1 MNIKVTNAQFIPA
14 GTVGNV
20 KMTITAFLPLDKAEE
35 AKKLLSPNEMVSITK
50 KPKKRSLTANAYCWV
65 VCDTIAKAI
74 HSTKEDVYRLA
85 VAREGRYEMLE
96 IALSALPH
104 FKAIWESRGIGW
116 IVDTISQDG
125 FNATVFAYYGSS
137 TYTTSEMARL
147 IDYLVGEAE
156 DLKLDVMTPAERSL
170 LLSNWKPEI

>member
-1 MNIKVTNAQFIPA
+1 MNLKVSDAKFTPAGKVGNIKV
-14 GTVGNV
+14 V
-20 KMTITAFLPLDKAEE
+20 ITAFLPLNKAEE
-35 AKKLLSPNEMVSITK
+35 AKRLLLGEVTISK
-50 KPKKRSLTANAYCWV
+50 KPKRRSLTANAYCWV
-65 VCDTIAKAI
+65 VCDAIAKAI
-74 HSTKEDVYRLA
+74 HSTKEEVYRLA
-85 VAREGRYEMLE
+85 VARVGRYEMLE
-96 IALSALPH
+96 ISLPAIQH

-116 IVDTISQDG
+116 IVDVISQDG

>member
-1 MNIKVTNAQFIPA
+1 MNLKVSDAKFTPAGKVGNIKV
-14 GTVGNV
+14 V
-20 KMTITAFLPLDKAEE
+20 ITAFLPLNKVEE
-35 AKKLLSPNEMVSITK
+35 AKKLLSGEVTISK
-50 KPKKRSLTANAYCWV
+50 KPKRRSLTANAYCWV
-65 VCDTIAKAI
+65 VCDAIAKAI
-74 HSTKEDVYRLA
+74 HSTKEEVYRLA
-85 VAREGRYEMLE
+85 VARVGRYEMLE
-96 IALSALPH
+96 ISLPAIQH

-116 IVDTISQDG
+116 IVDVISQDG